1 MKNYTIVSDGL
12 EPMKKYCSGLI
23 YKNSIISENSEYNFN
38 HNYKIALYL
47 LNKYEKINNMH
58 LDAILKTDFAKLI
71 ELSIKNTPLIKRKY
85 IINNYCKILNI

>member
-1 MKNYTIVSDGL
+1 MKCYSLINDEL
-12 EPMKKYCSGLI
+12 EPMEKYCSGLI
-23 YKNSIISENSEYNFN
+23 YKNSIISENSDYNIN

-58 LDAILKTDFAKLI
+58 LDPILKTDFAKLI

-85 IINNYCKILNI
+85 IINNYYKILNI